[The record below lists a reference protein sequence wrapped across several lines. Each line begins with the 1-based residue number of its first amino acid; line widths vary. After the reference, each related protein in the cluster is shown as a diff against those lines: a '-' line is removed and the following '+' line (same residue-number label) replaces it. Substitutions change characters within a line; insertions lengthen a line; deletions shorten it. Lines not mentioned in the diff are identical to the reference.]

1 MSDSHRSITMN
12 VRVKLTSGN
21 SYSIPAKYLIIV
33 DGLLIVTMFTQPF
46 VVAEVL
52 RNESIN

>member
-1 MSDSHRSITMN
+1 MN

-46 VVAEVL
+46 AVAEIL
-52 RNESIN
+52 SYESIN